1 MGQMGRLADLEA
13 RAKSF
18 LETSD
23 TPVRHWWIW
32 FAAITLAGT
41 VMRFWNL
48 GGAPIWMDEAVTLG
62 FARLDLGTILWGNID
77 NHPNLTWVI
86 QWIWHQ
92 INPDPAWARVPAA
105 TFGSLSVAAIL
116 LAARDVASVRAAI
129 FTGLL
134 FAFATG
140 HIYYS
145 QDARMYPYLI
155 FGLILAAW
163 GGIGHV
169 RPNLHGPRTY
179 AALYVIGGAIA
190 IYSHA
195 MGLVVMGLI
204 GFASLAAGWLGG
216 NRMTFLR
223 DWLVRNVILFVIT
236 LPWLI
241 VLPSATGTFPGLSG
255 DNSVVDIQWFWRNIT
270 GFPGLGKPAILFEAL
285 FYSLAGLS
293 IPIAWLSGR
302 RGLALTLL
310 GLIVAFPIVIAILH
324 LRQPLLANKILLPGV
339 IGVTLGAGYALSRL
353 KPKWAMT
360 GLGAI
365 LILAA
370 FGSAATELRYHIK
383 SEEYRGAYEYAAE
396 HGFADAPA
404 LTCVHFHAAAAWE
417 NRRDGR
423 VLYYRRGDVIDYKGP
438 EYWRAAENTMTWL
451 RAAEAGEIDEALGGG
466 WLIHGGL
473 PSALTDDSQVLFIR
487 PSCPAGREA
496 EITAAL
502 EELGFHQA
510 GEALIQGKAA
520 GGHVVLE
527 EPLTRITLFER
538 EAE

>member
-1 MGQMGRLADLEA
+1 MGWISDLET
-13 RAKSF
+13 RAKDF
-18 LETSD
+18 LSEETL
-23 TPVRHWWIW
+23 PVKHWWIW

-86 QWIWHQ
+86 QWVWHQ
-92 INPDPAWARVPAA
+92 IDPNPDHARVPAA
-105 TFGSLSVAAIL
+105 LFGSLSVAAIL
-116 LAARDVASVRAAI
+116 LAARDVASARAAI

-163 GGIGHV
+163 GGIGHA
-169 RPNLHGPRTY
+169 RPHLYGARTY

-195 MGLVVMGLI
+195 IGLIVMGLI
-204 GFASLAAGWLGG
+204 GFASLAAGWLGET
-216 NRMTFLR
+216 RIKYAR
-223 DWLVRNVILFVIT
+223 DWLIRNLILFVIT

-241 VLPSATGTFPGLSG
+241 ALPGASSTFPGLAG
-255 DNSVVDIQWFWRNIT
+255 DNSILDIQWFYRNIT
-270 GFPGLGKPAILFEAL
+270 GFPGLGKPAIPFEVL
-285 FYSLAGLS
+285 FYGLAALS
-293 IPIAWLSGR
+293 IPIAWMSR
-302 RGLALTLL
+302 RQGLTFTLISLIAL
-310 GLIVAFPIVIAILH
+310 FPLVILILH

-353 KPKWAMT
+353 KPKWAMSA
-360 GLGAI
+360 LGGV

-370 FGSAATELRYHIK
+370 FGSATTELRYHIK
-383 SEEYRGAYEYAAE
+383 SEDYRGAYEYAAE
-396 HGFADAPA
+396 HGFGDAPA

-451 RAAEAGEIDEALGGG
+451 RAAEASEIDEALGGG
-466 WLIHGGL
+466 WLIEGGL
-473 PSALTDDSQVLFIR
+473 DAALAEDSQVLFIR
-487 PSCPAGREA
+487 PSCPAGREE
-496 EITAAL
+496 EITTAL
-502 EELGFHQA
+502 EALGFHEA
-510 GEALIQGKAA
+510 GHALIKGKGAERI
-520 GGHVVLE
+520 VLE
-527 EPLTRITLFER
+527 QPQTQITLFER
-538 EAE
+538 PDD